1 MAQTRKRSTSK
12 SDTAKKGG
20 SRAKE
25 TKPTSAQR
33 QVAAVLLFVGAL
45 LMLCILLVPGGSLWG
60 HLQRFF
66 YGLFGY
72 CAFLVPLLMGY
83 LAVMTAME
91 KTAGT
96 TGQKLW
102 QSVLLIV
109 MVSAAVHIFAVDQA
123 DGWWTA
129 VKTGYT
135 GGGTMNG
142 DSLLGAA
149 LGGKD
154 KYTVGGRD
162 YATTCYDSK
171 CVFSKTHKS
180 GSKTYCNMYADAFS
194 KDVLG
199 KLSTVQQ
206 NVKDESGAE
215 LGVAPDTIIIP
226 NDYALK
232 KAVFEAIGS
241 EKDPGSANNGF
252 NYLFGQWNVIIHPA
266 LNFLIPASGA
276 VPFILLD
283 SKYNER
289 NDGNVFQN
297 RVSLEVESHEDKD
310 TKNNV
315 WDAYTRFSGGFVDFR
330 HMIAGGVTGGE
341 TL

>member
-1 MAQTRKRSTSK
+1 
-12 SDTAKKGG
+12 
-20 SRAKE
+20 
-25 TKPTSAQR
+25 
-33 QVAAVLLFVGAL
+33 
-45 LMLCILLVPGGSLWG
+45 
-60 HLQRFF
+60 
-66 YGLFGY
+66 
-72 CAFLVPLLMGY
+72 
-83 LAVMTAME
+83 
-91 KTAGT
+91 
-96 TGQKLW
+96 
-102 QSVLLIV
+102 
-109 MVSAAVHIFAVDQA
+109 
-123 DGWWTA
+123 
-129 VKTGYT
+129 
-135 GGGTMNG
+135 
-142 DSLLGAA
+142 
-149 LGGKD
+149 
-154 KYTVGGRD
+154 
-162 YATTCYDSK
+162 
-171 CVFSKTHKS
+171 
-180 GSKTYCNMYADAFS
+180 MYADAFS

>member
-1 MAQTRKRSTSK
+1 MVNITISEASGQFKQLYGDIQVPLASFIEEQEAKDRANCLALKIFSERTSTNFAEGYGGL
-12 SDTAKKGG
+12 TAAGEMQPVGEGG
-20 SRAKE
+20 NPPANSF
-25 TKPTSAQR
+25 AQR
-33 QVAAVLLFVGAL
+33 ELKIIENETWKSRMQITREIIDDAHGDMKRIIQRAGAAKLT
-45 LMLCILLVPGGSLWG
+45 S
-60 HLQRFF
+60 
-66 YGLFGY
+66 GY
-72 CAFLVPLLMGY
+72 YRTIDNFLMG
-83 LAVMTAME
+83 
-91 KTAGT
+91 
-96 TGQKLW
+96 
-102 QSVLLIV
+102 
-109 MVSAAVHIFAVDQA
+109 
-123 DGWWTA
+123 
-129 VKTGYT
+129 
-135 GGGTMNG
+135 
-142 DSLLGAA
+142 LLGAA

-162 YATTCYDSK
+162 YATTCYDGK

-206 NVKDESGAE
+206 NVKDESGAA
-215 LGVAPDTIIIP
+215 LGIAPDTILIP
-226 NDYALK
+226 NDYATK
-232 KAVFEAIGS
+232 KTVFEAIGS

-266 LNFLIPASGA
+266 LNALIPASGA